1 MGINVWIGS
10 SGETEVKAANITQPT
25 PINQVFPDSNLAEV
39 VRGTL
44 QKPNVSTTVTQ
55 DELNAVEML
64 DELYITEYIASIEG
78 VQYLNNLKLLK
89 IVGYGNSIS
98 DLHPLSGL
106 MKLEL
111 IQFNSNQIS
120 NLSPLSNLTNLSVLI
135 LSDNKI
141 SDLSPLSGLTNLKK
155 LQLSENQLSDLTPL
169 SGLTNL
175 TFLDMNKNKISDIS
189 PLANLTNLTNLN
201 MSNNQI
207 TNLSA
212 LSGLINLVNLYLS
225 ENQISDISPLANLT
239 NLTNLSMSNNQITNL
254 SALSGLI
261 NLVNLYLFNNQ
272 INNIDSL
279 SRLTN
284 LNRLSMIDNQINDIS
299 SLAGLSNLTELDIRG
314 NQIKDVSPLSSLTNL
329 ESLLLNSNQISD
341 ISSLKNLKNLY
352 SFMATNQTIVNKP
365 VNYQKNLV
373 LLNNIIDRTGTLVS
387 PNGISD
393 NGSYTSPDI
402 IWNLPDYK
410 KQVSYTFSIGD
421 VESPFSGTVIQ
432 SLTEAPVSYKVVFDV
447 EGAQTSETTA
457 KDTFLTPPANPVK
470 EGYTFTGWYDEKT
483 GGIAWD
489 FAMDKMPAKDIT
501 LYAQFSENL
510 YTATLDVDGK
520 TTSQTVAYQHQ
531 VQAPTDP
538 TKEGYTFI
546 GWYDEKTG
554 GTEWDFATDK
564 MPAKDITLYAQFS
577 KNSSD
582 EGTPGD
588 KGQDGETGGKD
599 GTTDKPTESDL
610 QPVDKPTNNS
620 PQLKDTQ
627 STLSVKAKHV
637 SGSKEQ
643 GAKEKSSLPAT
654 GDDSSFTLYLQATGV
669 LFLVAF
675 FWISHKRK
683 KVRNEK

>member
-1 MGINVWIGS
+1 
-10 SGETEVKAANITQPT
+10 
-25 PINQVFPDSNLAEV
+25 
-39 VRGTL
+39 
-44 QKPNVSTTVTQ
+44 
-55 DELNAVEML
+55 
-64 DELYITEYIASIEG
+64 
-78 VQYLNNLKLLK
+78 
-89 IVGYGNSIS
+89 
-98 DLHPLSGL
+98 

-189 PLANLTNLTNLN
+189 PLANLTNLTNLY

-225 ENQISDISPLANLT
+225 ENQITDISGLSNLT
-239 NLTNLSMSNNQITNL
+239 NLQMVYMHQNKIIDVSPLSNLTNLES
-254 SALSGLI
+254 
-261 NLVNLYLFNNQ
+261 LYLSLNQ

-284 LNRLSMIDNQINDIS
+284 LNTLRMIDNQINDIG
-299 SLAGLSNLTELDIRG
+299 SLAGLTNLTELDIRG

-329 ESLLLNSNQISD
+329 ESLLLSSNQISD
-341 ISSLKNLKNLY
+341 ISSLKNLKNL
-352 SFMATNQTIVNKP
+352 FRLMAANQTIVNKP
-365 VNYQKNLV
+365 VNYQKNLG

-402 IWNLPDYK
+402 IWDLPDYK
-410 KQVSYTFSIGD
+410 KQVSYTFDNNDMDFS
-421 VESPFSGTVIQ
+421 FSGTVIQ

-447 EGAQTSETTA
+447 EGEQTSGTTA
-457 KDTFLTPPANPVK
+457 KDTLLTPPANPVK

-483 GGIAWD
+483 GGTEWD
-489 FAMDKMPAKDIT
+489 FATDKMPAKDIT
-501 LYAQFSENL
+501 LYAQFSENPYTATL
-510 YTATLDVDGK
+510 DVEGETTSQTVAYQHLVQAPTDPTKEGYTFIGWYDEKTGGTEWDFATDKMPAKDITLYAQFSENPYTATLDVDGK
-520 TTSQTVAYQHQ
+520 TTSQTVAYQHL

-577 KNSSD
+577 KNSS
-582 EGTPGD
+582 
-588 KGQDGETGGKD
+588 
-599 GTTDKPTESDL
+599 
-610 QPVDKPTNNS
+610 
-620 PQLKDTQ
+620 
-627 STLSVKAKHV
+627 
-637 SGSKEQ
+637 
-643 GAKEKSSLPAT
+643 
-654 GDDSSFTLYLQATGV
+654 
-669 LFLVAF
+669 
-675 FWISHKRK
+675 
-683 KVRNEK
+683 

>member
-1 MGINVWIGS
+1 MKEKKYLQRLFVALTIIIGINVWIGT

-25 PINQVFPDSNLAEV
+25 PINQVFPDANLAEV
-39 VRGTL
+39 IQRIL
-44 QKPNVSTTVTQ
+44 QKPNVSAPVTQ
-55 DELNAVEML
+55 DELNAVEKINANSWIC
-64 DELYITEYIASIEG
+64 DNIASIEG
-78 VQYLNNLKLLK
+78 VQYLNNLTELQL
-89 IVGYGNSIS
+89 VATNNSIS
-98 DLHPLSGL
+98 DLRPLSGL
-106 MKLEL
+106 
-111 IQFNSNQIS
+111 I
-120 NLSPLSNLTNLSVLI
+120 NLKDIDLSNNQ
-135 LSDNKI
+135 I
-141 SDLSPLSGLTNLKK
+141 SDLSPLSNLSNLNKLDFKGNQIKDLSQLSGLINLTSLNLSNNQVSDISPLSDLIKLTSLSVINNKVGDISPLSHLTNLTN
-155 LQLSENQLSDLTPL
+155 LEMNTNQINDLSALSGLVSLVSLELTENQINDLTPL

-175 TFLDMNKNKISDIS
+175 ATLSINQNKLSSIGPLSSLTNLKDLNLEANKISDIN
-189 PLANLTNLTNLN
+189 PL
-201 MSNNQI
+201 SD
-207 TNLSA
+207 
-212 LSGLINLVNLYLS
+212 LINLTSLLISGN
-225 ENQISDISPLANLT
+225 EISDIS
-239 NLTNLSMSNNQITNL
+239 S
-254 SALSGLI
+254 LSGLN
-261 NLVNLYLFNNQ
+261 NLWVL
-272 INNIDSL
+272 DV
-279 SRLTN
+279 RH
-284 LNRLSMIDNQINDIS
+284 NQINDIS
-299 SLAGLSNLTELDIRG
+299 SFN
-314 NQIKDVSPLSSLTNL
+314 SS
-329 ESLLLNSNQISD
+329 
-341 ISSLKNLKNLY
+341 KNLY
-352 SFMATNQTIVNKP
+352 FLWAAGQTIVNKP

-373 LLNNIIDRTGTLVS
+373 LPNNIIDRTGTLVS
-387 PNGISD
+387 PDVISD

-402 IWNLPDYK
+402 IWDLPDYK
-410 KQVSYTFSIGD
+410 KQVSYTFENGD
-421 VESPFSGTVIQ
+421 DYFPLSGTVVQPLI
-432 SLTEAPVSYKVVFDV
+432 EVPVSYKVVFDV

-457 KDTFLTPPANPVK
+457 KDTLLTPPANPVK

-483 GGIAWD
+483 GGTEWD
-489 FAMDKMPAKDIT
+489 FATDKMPAKDIT
-501 LYAQFSENL
+501 LYAQFSENP
-510 YTATLDVDGK
+510 YTATLDVEGE
-520 TTSQTVAYQHQ
+520 TTSQTVAYQNL

-627 STLSVKAKHV
+627 STLSAKAKHV

-643 GAKEKSSLPAT
+643 GAKEKSSLPVT
-654 GDDSSFTLYLQATGV
+654 GDDSIFTLHLQAIGV